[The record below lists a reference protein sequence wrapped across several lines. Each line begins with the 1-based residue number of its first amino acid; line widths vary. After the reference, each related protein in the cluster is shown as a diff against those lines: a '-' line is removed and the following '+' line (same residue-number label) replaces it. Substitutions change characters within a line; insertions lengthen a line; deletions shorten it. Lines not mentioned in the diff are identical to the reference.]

1 MRAIKKCEPTLE
13 SPHGIGT
20 YMIVTAS
27 RRQIGLRRS
36 VNLAYRR
43 LCHGEQGI
51 GTTAKGFFVVAK
63 NQQNVLVQSVS
74 KIRVSLR
81 ARELYKARSPPDEFS
96 AEQ

>member
-1 MRAIKKCEPTLE
+1 
-13 SPHGIGT
+13 
-20 YMIVTAS
+20 MIVTAS

-43 LCHGEQGI
+43 LRHGEQGI
-51 GTTAKGFFVVAK
+51 GITARGFFVVAK

-81 ARELYKARSPPDEFS
+81 ARELYKARSPPDESS

>member
-1 MRAIKKCEPTLE
+1 
-13 SPHGIGT
+13 
-20 YMIVTAS
+20 MIVTAS

-43 LCHGEQGI
+43 VCHGERGI

-63 NQQNVLVQSVS
+63 NQQNVLVQRVS
-74 KIRVSLR
+74 EIRVSLR
-81 ARELYKARSPPDEFS
+81 ARELYKARGPPDEFS

>member
-1 MRAIKKCEPTLE
+1 
-13 SPHGIGT
+13 
-20 YMIVTAS
+20 MIVTAS

-36 VNLAYRR
+36 VNLAYGR

-74 KIRVSLR
+74 KILLR
-81 ARELYKARSPPDEFS
+81 CGQRSVP
-96 AEQ
+96 